1 MKKIIIF
8 ALCCLVSVLAL
19 INNVAAQSKTQE
31 NKIQTDK
38 DINLHQIIRI
48 HYSGAVIPEVLK
60 AKPGSTVVWINESKS
75 AVEIQFEGKQVTL
88 ACKSPVHF
96 TINDDGSFIS
106 DRIPNGSVASLCF
119 IEQGEFN
126 YVARKTPVSTS
137 DFLAS
142 RDRMQEFKGKII
154 IKNE

>member
-1 MKKIIIF
+1 MKRIKLIS
-8 ALCCLVSVLAL
+8 LCCIVSVMAL
-19 INNVAAQSKTQE
+19 IDIAAAQSTTQE
-31 NKIQTDK
+31 KKIQTDK

-48 HYSGAVIPEVLK
+48 HYSGAVIPETLK
-60 AKPGSTVVWINESKS
+60 VKPGSTVVWINDSKS
-75 AVEIQFEGKQVTL
+75 SVEIQFEGKQVTL

-126 YVARKTPVSTS
+126 YVARKIPISSS
-137 DFLAS
+137 DFLTS
-142 RDRMQEFKGKII
+142 RDRIQEFKGKII
-154 IKNE
+154 VKNE